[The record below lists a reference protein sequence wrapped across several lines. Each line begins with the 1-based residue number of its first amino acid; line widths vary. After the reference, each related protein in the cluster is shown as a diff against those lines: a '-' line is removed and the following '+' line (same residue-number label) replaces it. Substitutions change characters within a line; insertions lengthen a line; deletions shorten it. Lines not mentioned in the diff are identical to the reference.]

1 MTYGVSPCFV
11 RHLGKEIGLLTRVW
25 ISILAATSCSQQAFV
40 WHVYS
45 VLKPERVAVQRTH
58 GALGSDLSLG
68 DGRRSSRKPA
78 LRMFEWRRRWR
89 GIV

>member
-1 MTYGVSPCFV
+1 MTYGVTPCFF

-25 ISILAATSCSQQAFV
+25 VSILARHVVSPNRNV
-40 WHVYS
+40 W
-45 VLKPERVAVQRTH
+45 AVQWSH
-58 GALGSDLSLG
+58 GAVGSDLSLG